1 MTTGLD
7 SKSFKRLQLNAGV
20 FLKDFDYSNIETL
33 AELKA
38 AIAAAMQDD
47 AHRMGATRGGGNFQ
61 AVPTTRQIEAD
72 GKRYE
77 FVGSTVYDYWDIRMS
92 GTLLEFTKGTFKA
105 LLSTADEENIGT
117 GMTRFTIRTQPDEE
131 DFINLVWVG
140 DTSEGYVLISLKNA
154 LNTAGMNFT
163 FTDKGEGT
171 LPFEFHAHQDKVEDY
186 ETAPVDIILIE
197 PAVAA

>member
-7 SKSFKRLQLNAGV
+7 SKSFERLQLNAGV
-20 FLKDFDYSNIETL
+20 FLKDFDYSNIKSLE
-33 AELKA
+33 ELKA
-38 AIAAAMQDD
+38 AIAEAMKDD

-61 AVPTTRQIEAD
+61 AVPTTREIEAD

-92 GTLLEFTKGTFKA
+92 GTLLEFVKGTLKA
-105 LLSTADEENIGT
+105 LLATADAETIGT
-117 GMTRFTIRTQPDEE
+117 GVTKFTLRTQPKDE
-131 DFINLVWVG
+131 DYMNLVWVG
-140 DTSEGYVLISLKNA
+140 DTSKGYLMIGLKNA

-171 LPFEFHAHQDKVEDY
+171 LPFEFHARQDKVEDY
-186 ETAPVDIILIE
+186 ETAPVDIFLLE